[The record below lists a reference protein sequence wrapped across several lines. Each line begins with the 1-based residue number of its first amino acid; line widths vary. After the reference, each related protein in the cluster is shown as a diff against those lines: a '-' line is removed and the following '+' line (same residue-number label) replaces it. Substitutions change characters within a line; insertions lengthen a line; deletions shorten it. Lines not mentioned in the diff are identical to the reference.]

1 MHKMAKTF
9 IEQDYKNGPLEPTF
23 SRSRKNYRGHRSSSA
38 ENLESNS
45 LIVDFNRINL
55 GINRLEFSIENINQD
70 LVSNFSELTT
80 EQILNNGIDYAVTEV
95 RYAINKESDVYGSDE
110 KDMILETLSKLSI
123 TIKKIQSKISRLEN
137 GH

>member
-1 MHKMAKTF
+1 MAKTF
-9 IEQDYKNGPLEPTF
+9 IEQDYKNGPLEPIF

-70 LVSNFSELTT
+70 LVSNFLELTT

>member
-1 MHKMAKTF
+1 MAKTF
-9 IEQDYKNGPLEPTF
+9 IEQNDKNGPLEPIF

-55 GINRLEFSIENINQD
+55 GIKQLEFSIENINQD
-70 LVSNFSELTT
+70 LVSDFSNLTT
-80 EQILNNGIDYAVTEV
+80 DQILNNGIDYAITGV
-95 RYAINKESDVYGSDE
+95 RYAIGKESDVYGSSE

-137 GH
+137 GN